1 MAKNRPIDG
10 EKAKPF
16 LKKLN
21 ENQPITSG
29 NSLMM
34 NLELYDQYQTLQGGY
49 VPAEM
54 DNESPIRNA
63 TPHKSIGPEIS
74 PYGGNHSASAYK
86 LRL

>member
-1 MAKNRPIDG
+1 MIDIQLVEDQGSNMAKNRPIDD
-10 EKAKPF
+10 EKARPF

-21 ENQPITSG
+21 EKQPITSG

-54 DNESPIRNA
+54 E
-63 TPHKSIGPEIS
+63 
-74 PYGGNHSASAYK
+74 
-86 LRL
+86 